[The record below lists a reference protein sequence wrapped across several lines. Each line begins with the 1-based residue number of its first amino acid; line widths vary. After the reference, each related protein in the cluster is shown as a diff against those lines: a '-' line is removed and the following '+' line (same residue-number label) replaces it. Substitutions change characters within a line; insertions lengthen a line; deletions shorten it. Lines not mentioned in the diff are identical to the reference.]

1 MVWGSFLGKGYEPS
15 CRDVY
20 NAVLLSYVLVM
31 HTATQDEGGGCLK
44 SEASFGLGLL
54 GVPLLEGGFSPCL
67 GVQSC
72 SVTWLVLQPLS
83 SCHSSAGALPA
94 AAGGL
99 QTCPTKLHLLPN
111 YNRSGAPPGT
121 PRAASF

>member
-54 GVPLLEGGFSPCL
+54 GSWSVLYLCCAYEDVP
-67 GVQSC
+67 
-72 SVTWLVLQPLS
+72 
-83 SCHSSAGALPA
+83 
-94 AAGGL
+94 
-99 QTCPTKLHLLPN
+99 
-111 YNRSGAPPGT
+111 
-121 PRAASF
+121 